1 MTGKLKLQGDMGKA
15 MKLEKLMG
23 KMRPYSTM
31 ASNNNTI
38 FGKEDANSEGLASG
52 DGLKPVSKLWE
63 PWTLFCTLL
72 FALL

>member
-38 FGKEDANSEGLASG
+38 FGKEEDASSEGLASG
-52 DGLKPVSKLWE
+52 DGLKPVSKL
-63 PWTLFCTLL
+63 
-72 FALL
+72 

>member
-31 ASNNNTI
+31 AANNNNTI
-38 FGKEDANSEGLASG
+38 FGKEGNDSPGGLVG
-52 DGLKPVSKLWE
+52 DGLIPVSKL
-63 PWTLFCTLL
+63 
-72 FALL
+72 